1 MKLTMAL
8 VLCVPAVAWADNP
21 AWFDPGNGCGRAANF
36 AKSGK
41 AADLPGC
48 SGKVPKG
55 APQVETVLHDA
66 KEKLIE
72 AEELLGKNKL
82 DKIDG
87 LLAGA
92 EKSLSAPPPVHP
104 ELPDRWEQ
112 ALPLYQRTIASLRN
126 RRTLQPFAEKLRA
139 AVGAAAAAKARNSA
153 ATEGGPAEALAA
165 AKACVA
171 AFEPVRAAKIDLAT
185 EVDLGN
191 QPRALTESLAECE
204 ELKKSAEPL
213 VKLQEKTL
221 KAKRASWRK
230 SLKGDRRKVFD
241 EHPAQLPAFDQK
253 SGGPASASEWR
264 YGDKTYTF
272 KGNKL
277 VATK

>member
-1 MKLTMAL
+1 MKRIAF
-8 VLCVPAVAWADNP
+8 VLLLPAVSSADNP
-21 AWFDPGNGCGRAANF
+21 VWFDPKNGCGRAANF
-36 AKSGK
+36 AKSGMV
-41 AADLPGC
+41 ADLPGC

-66 KEKLIE
+66 KEKLLD
-72 AEELLGKNKL
+72 AEELLGKNKV

-87 LLAGA
+87 LLGEA
-92 EKSLSAPPPVHP
+92 EKILSATPPVHP

-112 ALPLYQRTIASLRN
+112 ALPLYQKTIVTLRN
-126 RRTLQPFAEKLRA
+126 RRVLLPHTEKLKGAYQA
-139 AVGAAAAAKARNSA
+139 ASAAKAKNTA

-171 AFEPVRAAKIDLAT
+171 AFEPVRAAKLDLAT
-185 EVDLGN
+185 EVDLDKG
-191 QPRALTESLAECE
+191 PRPLAETLAECE

-213 VKLQEKTL
+213 VKLQEKAL

-230 SLKGDRRKVFD
+230 ALKGDRRKVFD
-241 EHPAQLPAFDQK
+241 QHPNQLPTFDQK
-253 SGGPASASEWR
+253 GGGPASVSEWK
-264 YGDKTYTF
+264 YGDKTFTF